1 MALVPFFN
9 GRLAGILIT
18 SFPMRAYSQA
28 CKRCGTFHQRLRYL
42 SPRLQILRP
51 ALSVAQS
58 RPDERWIASA
68 LHCGTWLATSSR
80 RRTGKRCMGLH
91 AFREGYWKMIE
102 TRNLTK
108 RYGDLTAVDAITFKV
123 EPSQVLGF
131 LGPNGAGKSTTMKML
146 AGFLAPTSGSATV
159 AGFDIETQPLEAK
172 RALGYLPE
180 GAPSYGEM
188 SVREFLDFIADM
200 RGLTGELR
208 DRRLD
213 DVFERL
219 HLHEVREQPI
229 DTLSKGFKRRVGLAG
244 AILHDPK
251 VLILDEPTDG
261 LDPNQKQE
269 VRSLINS
276 MARDKTIIISTH
288 LLEEVHA
295 VCSRAIIIAAGR
307 ILADATPSEL
317 EARSRYYQAVS
328 LTATSVQEAKDALSR
343 IPDIAAI
350 EVDPQDNRITAFPK
364 PGRSIFVAVSDAL
377 KAQGVAVREL
387 ALEPGRLDEVFR
399 TITQGA
405 VGTETRT

>member
-1 MALVPFFN
+1 MPIEK
-9 GRLAGILIT
+9 G
-18 SFPMRAYSQA
+18 
-28 CKRCGTFHQRLRYL
+28 
-42 SPRLQILRP
+42 
-51 ALSVAQS
+51 AQ
-58 RPDERWIASA
+58 
-68 LHCGTWLATSSR
+68 TT
-80 RRTGKRCMGLH
+80 
-91 AFREGYWKMIE
+91 MIE
-102 TRNLTK
+102 TRQITK
-108 RYGDLTAVDAITFKV
+108 RYGEFTAVDAITFKV
-123 EPSQVLGF
+123 EPGQVLGF

-146 AGFLAPTSGSATV
+146 AGFLAPTSGGATV

-188 SVREFLDFIADM
+188 SVREFLDFIADV
-200 RGLTGELR
+200 RGLKGDLR

-213 DVFERL
+213 DAIERL
-219 HLHEVREQPI
+219 HLDGVLEQPI

-269 VRSLINS
+269 VRTLINS

-295 VCSRAIIIAAGR
+295 VCSRAIIIAGGR
-307 ILADATPSEL
+307 ILADATPVEL
-317 EARSRYYQAVS
+317 EARSRYHQAVS
-328 LTATSVQEAKDALSR
+328 LTAPNVNEAKEALAR
-343 IPDIAAI
+343 VADIASI

-364 PGRSIFVAVSDAL
+364 PGRSIFIAVGDAL
-377 KAQGVAVREL
+377 KAQGIAVREL

-399 TITQGA
+399 TITQGSA
-405 VGTETRT
+405 GTEART